1 MGKKII
7 KVIFSF
13 LIIIMSFNVVA
24 LAENNDKIQ
33 SFEDT
38 KESLESDE
46 SIKKFYKYV
55 NELNL
60 ESEIIE
66 GMDVKEYVEKFIETG
81 KSPINIST
89 VVQGLVSYMFKE
101 VGLVVKFLL
110 SVLVIALLSALLKN
124 LQSAFNSDAI
134 SNIAFFAFY
143 AITIMLLTS
152 SFLLGLNIAK
162 SVLQSLVDFMA
173 VLMPVLVFLLST
185 AGGITSALTI
195 DPVVLAVVSITPK
208 IYIDFIFPLILMFF
222 VLQFVNNLTTEHK
235 ISNICKLVKQIAMWA
250 QGFVLTVFVG
260 IMAIRGI
267 SASTIDAVT
276 LKTAKFAVDNFI
288 PIVGKSFS
296 DAISTVAGYSLLLKS
311 AISSV
316 GLIVVIAIIVY
327 PLIKMLMMLFSYRI
341 TAAVIQPV
349 ADKRMVDAI
358 SSVGDAMTMLFSSV
372 LVISIIFFIL
382 IAIMSS
388 AGKFVVG
395 G

>member
-250 QGFVLTVFVG
+250 QGIVLTVFVG

-388 AGKFVVG
+388 AGRFVVG

>member
-33 SFEDT
+33 SFEET

-250 QGFVLTVFVG
+250 QGIVLTVFVG

-388 AGKFVVG
+388 AGRFVVG

>member
-222 VLQFVNNLTTEHK
+222 ILQFVNNLTTEHK

-250 QGFVLTVFVG
+250 QGIVLTVFVG

-388 AGKFVVG
+388 AGRFVVG